1 MHKIFTTLLFNIV
14 ILTIIHAQT
23 FEGIVEMRQTNAE
36 GISSEITWYI
46 KKDKLAFRIQS
57 NASSG
62 ILKMRFVPQPKQNTM
77 LMYIGTPQGE
87 VKNEIAAQEISSEI
101 DLQRAEVKEIGTK
114 SSAEM
119 GELTVLLLNTA
130 TTSTETEFTKIVDI
144 NLAKYSLFIKN
155 DYSVQALLLMNQVG
169 FPINSVTKD
178 KSGRVISKSTV
189 TSVKK
194 TSLPDSFFQ

>member
-1 MHKIFTTLLFNIV
+1 MHRIFTILFFNIS

-87 VKNEIAAQEISSEI
+87 VKNEISAQEISSEI

-130 TTSTETEFTKIVDI
+130 TTSTETEFTKNVDI

-169 FPINSVTKD
+169 FPVNSVTKD
-178 KSGRVISKSTV
+178 KSGRIVSKSTV
-189 TSVKK
+189 TSIKK

>member
-1 MHKIFTTLLFNIV
+1 MHKIFTILFFNIA

-77 LMYIGTPQGE
+77 FMYIGTPQGE

>member
-130 TTSTETEFTKIVDI
+130 TTSTETEFTKTVDI
-144 NLAKYSLFIKN
+144 NLAKYNLFIKN

-169 FPINSVTKD
+169 FPVNSVTKD

-189 TSVKK
+189 TSIKK

>member
-1 MHKIFTTLLFNIV
+1 MHRIFTILFFNIS

-87 VKNEIAAQEISSEI
+87 VKNEISAQEISSEI

-130 TTSTETEFTKIVDI
+130 TTSTETEFTKNVDI

-169 FPINSVTKD
+169 FPVNSVTKD
-178 KSGRVISKSTV
+178 KSGRIISKSTV
-189 TSVKK
+189 TSIKK

>member
-1 MHKIFTTLLFNIV
+1 MHKIFTILFFNIA
-14 ILTIIHAQT
+14 ILTIIHAQS

-77 LMYIGTPQGE
+77 FMYIGTPQGE